1 MGFSKKPF
9 AAPYNKY
16 KVSAKADR
24 TFNGIVFDSKWEL
37 KVYQWLLNN
46 LCNSSLEL
54 QPKFSLLEKF
64 RDFEGKA
71 QREIAYFAD
80 FKIWSETKDQYI
92 IVDAKGL
99 LTSDFKIKHKL
110 FLSKY
115 PSIPLYLPK
124 NEKQLRA
131 IPWEK
136 HGIKLRNT

>member
-16 KVSAKADR
+16 KVSAKEDR
-24 TFNGIVFDSKWEL
+24 TLDGVVFDSKWEL
-37 KVYQWLLNN
+37 KVYQWLTTHV
-46 LCNSSLEL
+46 SATFEL
-54 QPKFSLLEKF
+54 QPKFVLLEKF

-80 FKIWSETKDQYI
+80 FKIWSDTKDQYI

-99 LTSDFKIKHKL
+99 LTSDFKLKKKL
-110 FLSKY
+110 FMSRY
-115 PSIPLYLPK
+115 PGIPLYLPK
-124 NEKQLRA
+124 NEKQLKA

-136 HGIKLRNT
+136 HGIKIKNL